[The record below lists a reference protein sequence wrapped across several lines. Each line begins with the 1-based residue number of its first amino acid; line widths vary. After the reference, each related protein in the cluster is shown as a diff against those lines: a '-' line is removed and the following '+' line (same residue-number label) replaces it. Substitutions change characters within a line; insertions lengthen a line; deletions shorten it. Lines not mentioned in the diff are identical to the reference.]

1 MLARPIAA
9 VLAAGLVLGPTF
21 AHAAEPAANG
31 GGAIVVA
38 ISDAASPA
46 AKPLARD
53 VYRDDALR
61 PSLEEPAARVLAGE
75 APPEGASPKL
85 REMAEIRAALQS
97 TMGATP
103 TTPDAAPK
111 PPEAER
117 DAASRR
123 LLASLGA
130 EHHAVLVVAVTMEG
144 DRPVARVLRVES
156 ARYEPLELGAT
167 VETGENGA
175 RNFQW
180 PGATTTLRRLLAP
193 APIAA
198 PVPRTAAA
206 PVSKPA
212 PGPIAPTPV
221 TPKPLKRPDES
232 GKAPWYKSGWFWG
245 PLGAVVGV
253 GAAVLIA
260 SKVTTN
266 DADTVRLKGQVVP

>member
-21 AHAAEPAANG
+21 AHAAEPPANG

-75 APPEGASPKL
+75 APPEDASPKL
-85 REMAEIRAALQS
+85 REMAEIRTAL
-97 TMGATP
+97 
-103 TTPDAAPK
+103 PK
-111 PPEAER
+111 AEGE
-117 DAASRR
+117 AASRR

-167 VETGENGA
+167 IETGADGA

-193 APIAA
+193 APAAGAA
-198 PVPRTAAA
+198 PAAGTAPA
-206 PVSKPA
+206 PKPA
-212 PGPIAPTPV
+212 AGPLAPKPV

-245 PLGAVVGV
+245 PLGAVVAV

-260 SKVTTN
+260 SKVDSS
-266 DADTVRLKGQVVP
+266 DANMVRLKGQVVP